1 MIKIISSAANLNFK
15 WRKRTSERK
24 QTKLHQNVAFIKDQK
39 VVTKQGIFNTLLIHL
54 LSMLQKYTEAF
65 PLKKNQEIVKVLG
78 FVLYFYINRF
88 AHMYW
93 EFCCKSLKL
102 NCFEINDV

>member
-39 VVTKQGIFNTLLIHL
+39 AVTKQGIFNTLLTHL
-54 LSMLQKYTEAF
+54 LSSYRNIMKLF
-65 PLKKNQEIVKVLG
+65 LSNNQEIVKVLG

-88 AHMYW
+88 ATCIGS
-93 EFCCKSLKL
+93 F
-102 NCFEINDV
+102 DVNH